1 MKNTLQ
7 FINSEALRDP
17 TAFIAEVE
25 KQYIDNII
33 EVAERIASDDDI
45 KIVSIAGPSGSG
57 KTTTAHILCEKL
69 EELGEKTA
77 VVSLDNFYLPAERL
91 PKLEDGSNDT
101 ESVNSLDLELLREC
115 FERIIASGSTQ
126 LPKYEFAT
134 GSRIENACKIDVGE
148 RGIVIVEGLHA
159 LNPLI
164 TELVSGRNIFKVYIS
179 VNLPIK
185 DNEETLLTSRQLR
198 LVRRSLR
205 DEMFRDAD
213 INETLSMW
221 ENVGKGERKYLYC
234 HKDSADVQ
242 LVTLHLFEPCVF
254 KARFLRLREQLA
266 LDACCREYFLKTV
279 DAMERFESIDISLV
293 PESSLIREFL
303 GEGKYSL

>member
-7 FINSEALRDP
+7 FINGEALRNPAKLIADAENEYVKNITD
-17 TAFIAEVE
+17 TASNIA
-25 KQYIDNII
+25 D
-33 EVAERIASDDDI
+33 DDDI

-69 EELGEKTA
+69 EEFGEKTA
-77 VVSLDNFYLPAERL
+77 VVSLDDFYLPHVQL
-91 PKLEDGSNDT
+91 PLLENGVPDV
-101 ESVNSLDLELLREC
+101 ESVRALDISLLNEC
-115 FERIIASGSTQ
+115 FDNIVKKGATY

-134 GSRIENACKIDVGE
+134 GSRIENARKIDIGE

-164 TELVSGRNIFKVYIS
+164 TDLVPRKNIFKIYIS
-179 VNLPIK
+179 VNLSIT
-185 DNEETLLTSRQLR
+185 DNDDVLLTSRQMR

-205 DEMFRDAD
+205 DERFRDAD

-221 ENVGKGERKYLYC
+221 ENVVDGEQKYLYC

-254 KARFLRLREQLA
+254 RDRFLKLEEQLA
-266 LDACCREYFLKTV
+266 ENAHCKEYFLKTV
-279 DAMERFESIDISLV
+279 DAIKKFEGINPELV
-293 PESSLIREFL
+293 PSGSLIREFL
-303 GEGKYSL
+303 GDGKYNL